1 MDTSLHKGKLFIIS
15 GPSGTGKGTICKAL
29 KEETD
34 IDISVSMTTR
44 QPRTGET
51 DGVSYYFVDKEKFR
65 ETIENDGLL
74 EYAEV
79 YGNYYGTPKAKVV
92 EKLESGRDVI
102 LEIDIQG
109 ALKVKENYP
118 EGVFIFIL
126 PPSMEELR
134 KRITG
139 RGTETEECINMRL
152 SQTLKEISYI
162 DKYDYCVIN
171 DEVKAATG
179 RVRSIISA
187 EHSRVTQNV
196 YGLIERYKEE
206 K

>member
-1 MDTSLHKGKLFIIS
+1 MDTSLHTGKLFIIS
-15 GPSGTGKGTICKAL
+15 GPSGAGKGTICNAL
-29 KEETD
+29 KTTAD

-44 QPRTGET
+44 KPRTGEQ
-51 DGVSYYFVDKEKFR
+51 DGISYYFVSKDEFS
-65 ETIENDGLL
+65 ETVRNDGLL

-79 YGNYYGTPKAKVV
+79 YGNYYGTPKGKVV
-92 EKLESGRDVI
+92 EKLKDGRDVI

-171 DEVKAATG
+171 DEVESATE
-179 RVRSIISA
+179 RVKSIISA
-187 EHSRVTQNV
+187 EHSRVTQSV
-196 YGLIERYKEE
+196 YRLIEKYKEE